1 MFEAISPGMKAR
13 MEELE
18 AIDTRD
24 REDGTDITRRLR
36 QVPPETGRFI
46 ALMASLAPP
55 GRYLEI
61 GTSAGYSTMW
71 LSLACRALGRTL
83 TTFEVLPNKIELA
96 RETFQRAGIEDIVE
110 LVHGDARE
118 HLPGLDG
125 IAFCFLD
132 AEKDV
137 YTGCYDLLVPRM
149 VPGGLMVADNVTSH
163 ADDLAPFVAHVLAD
177 PRVDATVVTFAKGEL
192 LARKR

>member
-18 AIDTRD
+18 AIDARD

-96 RETFQRAGIEDIVE
+96 RETFRRAGIEDVVE

-118 HLPGLDG
+118 HLPGLGG

-137 YTGCYDLLVPRM
+137 YSSCYDLLVPRM
-149 VPGGLMVADNVTSH
+149 APGGLIVADNVTSH

>member
-1 MFEAISPGMKAR
+1 MFEMISSGMRAR
-13 MEELE
+13 MAELE
-18 AIDTRD
+18 AIDARD
-24 REDGTDITRRLR
+24 RGDGTDVAHRLR

-55 GRYLEI
+55 G
-61 GTSAGYSTMW
+61 AGYSTMW

-83 TTFEVLPNKIELA
+83 TTFEVHANKVELA
-96 RETFQRAGIEDIVE
+96 RETYRRAGIQGIVD
-110 LVHGDARE
+110 LVHGDARGR
-118 HLPGLDG
+118 LPGLDG

-137 YTGCYDLLVPRM
+137 YIDCYDLLVPRM
-149 VPGGLMVADNVTSH
+149 VPGGLIVADNVTSH

-177 PRVDATVVTFAKGEL
+177 PRVDAAVVAFAKGEL

>member
-1 MFEAISPGMKAR
+1 MFESIPPAMKRR

-24 REDGTDITRRLR
+24 REDGTHISKRLR
-36 QVPPETGRFI
+36 QVPPETGKFI
-46 ALMASLAPP
+46 ALMASLAPA
-55 GRYLEI
+55 GRCLEI

-96 RETFQRAGIEDIVE
+96 RETFRQAGIDDIVE
-110 LVHGDARE
+110 LVHGDARD
-118 HLPGLDG
+118 HLPALDG

-149 VPGGLMVADNVTSH
+149 VPGGLIVADNVTSH

-177 PRVDATVVTFAKGEL
+177 PRVDAMVVTFAKGEL